1 MKKFNTLSG
10 MPEITFANDKFVAS
24 NAGEDEDLKK
34 FDQFDKSTYPS
45 DPKVRN
51 KLLTDKAKQG
61 KLFELGKSQFGEPVT
76 WNYKVDEYNKL
87 KDIAKKYT
95 KPVNNFGDIAS
106 NLDAMSNQQKLDAYF
121 KSASPREKIQM
132 RKDFKE
138 YDFTKKMFV
147 EDIPKPKE
155 EPKPIEPK
163 QEPKPKEPEEDLETM
178 IVRKARESFLK
189 DQEEFRRLNGDT
201 GMAKIY
207 GQQQYGYFEDE

>member
-87 KDIAKKYT
+87 KEIAKKYT
-95 KPVNNFGDIAS
+95 KPVNNFGDIVS

-163 QEPKPKEPEEDLETM
+163 QEQKQKKPEEDLETM

>member
-1 MKKFNTLSG
+1 

-61 KLFELGKSQFGEPVT
+61 KLFELGTSQFGEPVT

-87 KDIAKKYT
+87 KEIAKKYT

-121 KSASPREKIQM
+121 KVASPREKIQM

-163 QEPKPKEPEEDLETM
+163 P
-178 IVRKARESFLK
+178 RS
-189 DQEEFRRLNGDT
+189 
-201 GMAKIY
+201 
-207 GQQQYGYFEDE
+207 

>member
-1 MKKFNTLSG
+1 
-10 MPEITFANDKFVAS
+10 
-24 NAGEDEDLKK
+24 
-34 FDQFDKSTYPS
+34 
-45 DPKVRN
+45 
-51 KLLTDKAKQG
+51 
-61 KLFELGKSQFGEPVT
+61 
-76 WNYKVDEYNKL
+76 
-87 KDIAKKYT
+87 
-95 KPVNNFGDIAS
+95 
-106 NLDAMSNQQKLDAYF
+106 MSNQQKLDAYF

>member
-87 KDIAKKYT
+87 KEIAKKYT
-95 KPVNNFGDIAS
+95 KPVNNFGDIVS

-147 EDIPKPKE
+147 EDISKPKE

-163 QEPKPKEPEEDLETM
+163 QEPKPKKPEEDLETM